1 MKFNEFSLDPAI
13 LKGIDEAGFER
24 CTPVQEQAIPFLLEA
39 RDVAVQSQ
47 TGTGKTAAFL
57 LPIFHLLLHDERYRG
72 RRVLIIAPTREL
84 AVQIEEEARLLGQF
98 LDFRVASFFGGV
110 GYKPQQ
116 DALKEG
122 YEILVGTPGRLID
135 LNESGTLDF
144 REIGICII
152 DEADRLFDMGFYPD
166 IRKML
171 RRMVEREE
179 RLTSLFS
186 ATLGTRVRNLA
197 WEFMNNAQEI
207 VVTPEQMTVEGVNQ
221 ELYHVSKSEKME
233 LLIGLLKK
241 HEPSSALIFTN
252 TKRMAEEVAKRL
264 EINGFPTDYI
274 IGDLPQKKRLKII
287 RTIKEGKNEILVATD
302 VAARGLHIENLDLV
316 VNYDLPEDPEN
327 YVHRIGR
334 TARAGREG
342 HAISLACERF
352 VYSLEAI
359 ESFIGM
365 KIPTG
370 SLSDD
375 IVAADESRGQ
385 RIELESDRDRGGR
398 SGRGRG
404 GRDSRDSR
412 DSREYGRGGG
422 RGRPAGP
429 RKSAPPKGRSR
440 PKPTASPS
448 EEPERSKPRYEHA
461 KAEENE
467 RKRRSRRRS
476 GKGEQRRKEETP
488 AGPPSRDSSLDDRLE
503 YYKQKYGE
511 DFKPTEETR
520 KAEGGSRKA
529 PAKQRPRKEPPKSKG
544 SEAQEKTG
552 EKDDSKTEGVLGKLR
567 NLFGGKK

>member
-1 MKFNEFSLDPAI
+1 MKFTEFSLDSAI
-13 LKGIDEAGFER
+13 LQGIDEAGFEK
-24 CTPVQEQAIPFLLEA
+24 CTPVQEQAIPYLLEA

-57 LPIFHLLLHDERYRG
+57 LPIFHLLLNDERYSG

-98 LDFRVASFFGGV
+98 LKFRVASFFGGV

-116 DALKEG
+116 DALKNG

-135 LNESGTLDF
+135 LNESGYLDF
-144 REIGICII
+144 KEIGICII

-171 RRMVEREE
+171 RRMVDKEE
-179 RLTSLFS
+179 RLTALFS

-197 WEFMNNAQEI
+197 WEFMNNAEEI
-207 VVTPEQMTVEGVNQ
+207 AVTPEQITVEAVNQ

-233 LLIGLLKK
+233 LLLGILRKY
-241 HEPSSALIFTN
+241 HPSSALIFTN

-302 VAARGLHIENLDLV
+302 VAARGLHIENLDMV

-342 HAISLACERF
+342 HAVSLACERF
-352 VYSLEAI
+352 VYSLEPI

-365 KIPTG
+365 KIPT
-370 SLSDD
+370 SELSDD
-375 IVAADESRGQ
+375 LFVQDESRGQ
-385 RIELESDRDRGGR
+385 RLNLETGRDRDGRSGGRGGRDRDRDRGGR
-398 SGRGRG
+398 G
-404 GRDSRDSR
+404 GRSRS
-412 DSREYGRGGG
+412 S
-422 RGRPAGP
+422 AP
-429 RKSAPPKGRSR
+429 RKGAPPKGAGR
-440 PKPTASPS
+440 PKSGSGRPASPS
-448 EEPERSKPRYEHA
+448 DEGERGKPRYEHA
-461 KAEENE
+461 KAEESE
-467 RKRRSRRRS
+467 RKRRSRRRG
-476 GKGEQRRKEETP
+476 GKGEPRRGEKAP
-488 AGPPSRDSSLDDRLE
+488 PGPPSRDSSLDDRLE
-503 YYKQKYGE
+503 YYKKKYGE

-520 KAEGGSRKA
+520 KAEGGPKKGGGGGRKRPQKESQEGESR
-529 PAKQRPRKEPPKSKG
+529 QKEKKS
-544 SEAQEKTG
+544 AG
-552 EKDDSKTEGVLGKLR
+552 ESREEQGVFSKLR
-567 NLFGGKK
+567 SLFGKKK

>member
-1 MKFNEFSLDPAI
+1 MKFTEFSLDPAI

-24 CTPVQEQAIPFLLEA
+24 CTAVQEQAIPYLLEA

-72 RRVLIIAPTREL
+72 RRVLVIAPTREL
-84 AVQIEEEARLLGQF
+84 AVQIEEEARLLGRF
-98 LDFRVASFFGGV
+98 LEFRVASFFGGV

-135 LNESGTLDF
+135 LNESGYFDF
-144 REIGICII
+144 KEIGICII

-171 RRMVEREE
+171 RRMVDREE

-233 LLIGLLKK
+233 LLLGLLKK

-334 TARAGREG
+334 TARAGRKG

-352 VYSLEAI
+352 VYSLEPI

-365 KIPTG
+365 RIPTG

-375 IVAADESRGQ
+375 LLATDESRGR

-398 SGRGRG
+398 FDGRERG
-404 GRDSRDSR
+404 GRESRDR
-412 DSREYGRGGG
+412 GRGGG
-422 RGRPAGP
+422 RGRSGGP
-429 RKSAPPKGRSR
+429 RKSAPAKGKSR
-440 PKPTASPS
+440 PKTGAFHG
-448 EEPERSKPRYEHA
+448 EEAERSTTRYEHA

-467 RKRRSRRRS
+467 RKRRSHRRS
-476 GKGEQRRKEETP
+476 GKGERRRKEEAPTG
-488 AGPPSRDSSLDDRLE
+488 APSRESSLDDRLE

-511 DFKPTEETR
+511 DFKPSEETR
-520 KAEGGSRKA
+520 KAEGASRKA
-529 PAKQRPRKEPPKSKG
+529 PAKERPRKVPSKG
-544 SEAQEKTG
+544 DSRRDEEKRSEEDA
-552 EKDDSKTEGVLGKLR
+552 SKREGVLGKLR